1 MSRNFGGTIAFLALL
16 FFVSFPSLPLVGQ
29 QSDASEPYSVVHGWP
44 QLPSGSVLGQVS
56 GVAVDS
62 HNHVFVF
69 HRAENSWAA
78 DKSRLIGSPT
88 VLCFDAATG
97 KLQFSW
103 GANRFVAP

>member
-1 MSRNFGGTIAFLALL
+1 MLIFRRYFALSFLLTAFFAGAP
-16 FFVSFPSLPLVGQ
+16 VAQ
-29 QSDASEPYSVVHGWP
+29 QNPADPYSVVHGWP
-44 QLPSGSVLGQVS
+44 VLPDGMVLGQVS